1 MPTAYSALTSS
12 PWVEFMPGREGKYS
26 LGIVGPNN
34 ALTRLNGLFQSGRT
48 EHAQTAIAQLGTQR
62 YGVFGAPWGNV
73 PEALDKH
80 LRSVV
85 GVDQAILEELS
96 EDVAAGKIDQGGL
109 YAMEEVAHTAPT
121 SPDDAGPP
129 AAPGSSSTPG
139 SQGHVPG
146 DFSEGHMDSG
156 NSMGPSPSS
165 GAAATPAIPGPTKK
179 NKHYTARIENLTERA
194 LAGERDEGIKL
205 AEVSPGVF
213 EWTGWENDPEYRAYI
228 EGIGAQRSQAA
239 RGRMAAAPQQMAGP
253 TMKGSGAYSQLE
265 QLYATQDSRAPTRP
279 GQTEATK
286 PGAVAYSDTP
296 GFIGQQS
303 AQGQQ
308 QRGATKT
315 ALDQFYES
323 FGYGG

>member
-109 YAMEEVAHTAPT
+109 YAMEEVAHTAPP

-139 SQGHVPG
+139 SQGRSLV
-146 DFSEGHMDSG
+146 SETRES
-156 NSMGPSPSS
+156 NSPRLALAYSS
-165 GAAATPAIPGPTKK
+165 GQGGRTTQNTEPT
-179 NKHYTARIENLTERA
+179 
-194 LAGERDEGIKL
+194 
-205 AEVSPGVF
+205 S
-213 EWTGWENDPEYRAYI
+213 
-228 EGIGAQRSQAA
+228 
-239 RGRMAAAPQQMAGP
+239 RGLGL
-253 TMKGSGAYSQLE
+253 SGAKQPEDAWPLHPNRWP
-265 QLYATQDSRAPTRP
+265 DPR
-279 GQTEATK
+279 
-286 PGAVAYSDTP
+286 
-296 GFIGQQS
+296 
-303 AQGQQ
+303 
-308 QRGATKT
+308 
-315 ALDQFYES
+315 
-323 FGYGG
+323 